1 MKHSKWLS
9 LIFIATFF
17 VSCATT
23 KKYTINGTFSKP
35 QNEEWIYIQKMF
47 TEELIADSARIEN
60 GKFTFKGK
68 APDFPEAY
76 AISYYPTKRVGILY
90 PVFLEAGIIH
100 IHIDTDDWQMKS
112 TVSGG
117 KANKEYRN
125 FEKQRIEKYI
135 TEIWTLNQRLNDE
148 NVSKETQD
156 SITTRVDKLWKK
168 AEEHDLN
175 YVKQHPK
182 SPASI
187 FIFSTFFDHLP
198 LEKAGEML
206 NMFSEEV
213 KQTDIYKTM
222 EKTYKNQLNLKDK
235 TTAIQMDSTAETLL
249 IDLEDK
255 PLIETLIAQNPDK
268 VIYIDVWATWCG
280 NCIKE
285 FPDAV
290 ALHEKLDKNNITFVY
305 IAIDSP
311 EDVWKKIIQEK
322 QLKGQH
328 ILLNKKQVEHF
339 KEAYIGKTISIPRY
353 MIIDKNGKIVDDN
366 APRPSDKKTAKILS
380 DLTPKI

>member
-1 MKHSKWLS
+1 MKHSKQLS
-9 LIFIATFF
+9 LIFLAMFF
-17 VSCATT
+17 VSCAAT
-23 KKYTINGTFSKP
+23 KKYIINGTFSKP
-35 QNEEWIYIQKMF
+35 QDEEWIYIQKMF

-68 APDFPEAY
+68 APEYPEAY

-100 IHIDTDDWQMKS
+100 IDIDTDDWQMKS

-117 KANKEYRN
+117 KANKEYRS

-135 TEIWTLNQRLNDE
+135 TEIWTLNRQLNNEDT
-148 NVSKETQD
+148 SKETQD
-156 SITTRVDKLWKK
+156 SIRTRIDELFRM
-168 AEEHDLN
+168 AEADDLA
-175 YVKQHPK
+175 YVNQHPA

-222 EKTYKNQLNLKDK
+222 EKKYKNQLNLKDK
-235 TTAIQMDSTAETLL
+235 TTAIRMGNTTEALL

-285 FPDAV
+285 FPHAV
-290 ALHEKLDKNNITFVY
+290 ALHEKFDKNDIAFVY
-305 IAIDSP
+305 LAIDSP
-311 EDVWKKIIQEK
+311 EDLWKKIIQEK
-322 QLKGQH
+322 KLKGQH
-328 ILLNKKQVEHF
+328 ILLNKKQSERF
-339 KEAYIGKTISIPRY
+339 KEEHIGKTISFPRY

-366 APRPSDKKTAKILS
+366 APRPSDKKTAKILEE
-380 DLTPKI
+380 LIKN